1 MLLDTAGYNHLY
13 LFVQLDAP
21 HGPPFES
28 WRVRDGLSISPNNA
42 GDNGSLKLVM
52 GSVSNPGTFN
62 GVFVTK
68 KALGMAS
75 EIMDTIFVGP
85 LSDLRSPRR

>member
-1 MLLDTAGYNHLY
+1 MM
-13 LFVQLDAP
+13 P
-21 HGPPFES
+21 E
-28 WRVRDGLSISPNNA
+28 IK
-42 GDNGSLKLVM
+42 GSLKLVM

-75 EIMDTIFVGP
+75 EIMDYDGGTPANP
-85 LSDLRSPRR
+85 LRRPGGGVRDN